1 MFSNKKGILKLF
13 FGFSISIAGNS
24 VVIIQRTP
32 NDINSMLTHKKT
44 RPLRIQVQT
53 GDGENCQKKRN
64 VDNTLTPL
72 PVTKG
77 HVV

>member
-1 MFSNKKGILKLF
+1 MHWMFSNKKGILKLF
-13 FGFSISIAGNS
+13 FGFLISIAGNS

-53 GDGENCQKKRN
+53 GDGENCQEKEKCW
-64 VDNTLTPL
+64 
-72 PVTKG
+72 
-77 HVV
+77 

>member
-24 VVIIQRTP
+24 VVI

-53 GDGENCQKKRN
+53 GDGENCQEKEKC
-64 VDNTLTPL
+64 
-72 PVTKG
+72 
-77 HVV
+77 